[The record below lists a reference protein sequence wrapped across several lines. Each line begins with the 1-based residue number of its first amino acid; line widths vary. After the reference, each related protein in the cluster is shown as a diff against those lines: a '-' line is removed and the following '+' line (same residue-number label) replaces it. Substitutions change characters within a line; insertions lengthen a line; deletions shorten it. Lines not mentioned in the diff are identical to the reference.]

1 MYLLGGAVFVEVLG
15 DLPQGL
21 KLKPRGLEPLIF
33 SMTAQIKAIV
43 IPSHRK
49 AMAGPMPYH
58 IA

>member
-1 MYLLGGAVFVEVLG
+1 MHLLRIAVFVEVLG
-15 DLPQGL
+15 GLPQGL

-49 AMAGPMPYH
+49 AMAGPMLYH
-58 IA
+58 PA